1 MRFPFFRKAK
11 ADVDALP
18 DELIAEMRR
27 AREEWTSAR
36 TKMVTELLQ
45 ARSAEPS
52 WSDGGVL
59 RTDVW
64 MAA

>member
-11 ADVDALP
+11 ADVDAIP

-36 TKMVTELLQ
+36 AKLVTELLQ
-45 ARSAEPS
+45 ARGPEPS
-52 WSDGGVL
+52 WTDGGVL
-59 RTDVW
+59 ASDFW